1 MSEETAISVGTRLS
15 FRDYYEMFKVR
26 LRIGRDS
33 YRASPGLY
41 KVGLPD
47 SSSPVFVTAN
57 YKMSFDFLR
66 EGLSG
71 MNAWILV
78 LDTKGVN
85 VWCAAGKRTFSTDE
99 LVRIIKLSG
108 LENVVSHRELI
119 LPQLSAPGVAAHKVR
134 KETGFKVQFG
144 PIRARDIKSY
154 MCNGKIANDSMRV
167 VTFGTWE
174 RFILT
179 PAELTSR
186 IISSIY
192 IMAIIFIVSGI
203 TKNFFAIQDAFSSGL
218 LGMIAYFVGLF
229 AGAFITPVLL
239 PWIPGRSFAL
249 KGSLI
254 GAVMASIFCF
264 IFGQR
269 LEPMGIAA
277 IILFASAVSSY
288 MALTFT
294 GSTPFTSPSGVEKE
308 MRKAI
313 PLQIAAIIL
322 SCILW
327 VGSNF

>member
-1 MSEETAISVGTRLS
+1 MLEDTAIPVGTKLS
-15 FRDYYEMFKVR
+15 LRDYYEMFRAR

-33 YRASPGLY
+33 YKVSPGLY
-41 KVGLPD
+41 KVGMPN
-47 SSSPVFVTAN
+47 SNSPVFVTAN

-66 EGLSG
+66 EALSG

-99 LVRIIKLSG
+99 LVRIIKVSG

-119 LPQLSAPGVAAHKVR
+119 LPQLSASGVAAHKVR

-144 PIRARDIKSY
+144 PIRAKDIKSY
-154 MCNGKIANDSMRV
+154 MDNGKVASDSMRT
-167 VTFGTWE
+167 VTFSMWE

-179 PAELTSR
+179 PVELASGIR
-186 IISSIY
+186 SSIY
-192 IMAIIFIVSGI
+192 IMAVIFIISGI
-203 TKNFFAIQDAFSSGL
+203 TKNFFSFQEALPRGL
-218 LGMIAYFVGLF
+218 LGVVAYFVGLF

-239 PWIPGRSFAL
+239 PWVPGRSFAL

-254 GAVMASIFCF
+254 GVVMASIFCF

-288 MALTFT
+288 EALTFT
-294 GSTPFTSPSGVEKE
+294 GSTPFTSLTGVERE

-313 PLQIAAIIL
+313 PLQIAAVIL

-327 VGSNF
+327 VGNNF